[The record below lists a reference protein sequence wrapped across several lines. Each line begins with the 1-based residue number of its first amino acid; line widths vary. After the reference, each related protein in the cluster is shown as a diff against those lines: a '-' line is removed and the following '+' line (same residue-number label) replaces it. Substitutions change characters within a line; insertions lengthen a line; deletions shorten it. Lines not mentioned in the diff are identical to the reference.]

1 MLKLKPI
8 VLASLAICLIV
19 TACGGAQTAAPQP
32 TAASGVT
39 EAPTA
44 AIGETSVPNTATAP
58 DATSVPSG
66 DKVVIRFGQQ
76 GAADSLNPAAGVL
89 YYSYRLYD
97 LVYSTLVAEDAK
109 GVYVGDLADSWT
121 QSEDGLTWT
130 FKLKPDLKYSDGTPL
145 TADDVAWVINT
156 IRTDTEGWALLTSY
170 TNGFKDVTAV
180 DPTTVQITLD
190 TPLSNFL
197 YRISVLYIIK
207 KADFEGFKDAASL
220 QGFAN
225 DAMIGSGPFI
235 MSNFDKDKGI
245 AILDA
250 NPNFYGGQPKIDEV
264 IFQQFDNND
273 ALVQALKVGDIDA
286 TYEVPAS
293 AFATVKGFENVK
305 ALNSPSRFF
314 DELIINTTAETNDP
328 APTGNPALK
337 DPAVRLAIA
346 QAINKQDLSDIV
358 WQGLAQPEWSIISK
372 NIGNGFWHDPSIQ
385 DVAFDLDAAN
395 KTLEDAG
402 YVKGSDGV
410 RAKGDVRLE
419 MRLQY
424 DASST
429 EYARTADLMKD
440 WFGQIGLQVSP
451 EAVDSDRLTEL
462 TTGVGDYDLVIWG
475 WGADPDPDFMLSV
488 FTTDQY
494 VVGGWSDS
502 GYHNPD
508 YDQMY
513 LDQQTAFKPEDRQKI
528 VFKMQDLIFQDKPYI
543 VLYNYD
549 RLQAYRTDKFTNFLD
564 NSASWTIA
572 SPLSL
577 MQVEP
582 IK

>member
-1 MLKLKPI
+1 MFKFKPV
-8 VLASLAICLIV
+8 VLACLALTLLI
-19 TACGGAQTAAPQP
+19 TACGGAATPAATSSAATTAPQATTAPEATTPPEATTAPATAA
-32 TAASGVT
+32 
-39 EAPTA
+39 
-44 AIGETSVPNTATAP
+44 
-58 DATSVPSG
+58 PSG

-76 GAADSLNPAAGVL
+76 GVADSLNPAAGVL

-97 LVYSTLVAEDAK
+97 LVYSTLVAENIK
-109 GVYVGDLADSWT
+109 GEYVGDLADSWT

-170 TNGFKDVTAV
+170 TNGFTDVKAV
-180 DPTTVQITLD
+180 DPSTVEVTLNA
-190 TPLSNFL
+190 PISNFL

-207 KADFEGFKDAASL
+207 RADFEGFKSAADL

-225 DAMIGSGPFI
+225 EAMIGSGPF
-235 MSNFDKDKGI
+235 MMTNFDKDKGI
-245 AILDA
+245 AILDV
-250 NPNFYGGQPKIDEV
+250 NPNYYGDKPKIDEV

-305 ALNSPSRFF
+305 AINSPSRFF
-314 DELIINTTAETNDP
+314 DELIINTTADTNDP

-337 DPAVRLAIA
+337 DPAVRMAIA
-346 QAINKQDLSDIV
+346 QAINKQDLVDIV

-385 DVAFDLDAAN
+385 DVAFDLEAAN

-419 MRLQY
+419 LRLQY

-440 WFGQIGLQVSP
+440 WFGQVGIQVSP

-488 FTTDQY
+488 FTTDQF
-494 VVGGWSDS
+494 VTGGWSDS

-508 YDQMY
+508 YDQLY

-528 VFKMQDLIFQDKPYI
+528 VFQMQDMIYNDRPYI

-549 RLQAYRTDKFTNFLD
+549 RLQAYRTDKFKNFLD

-582 IK
+582 IN